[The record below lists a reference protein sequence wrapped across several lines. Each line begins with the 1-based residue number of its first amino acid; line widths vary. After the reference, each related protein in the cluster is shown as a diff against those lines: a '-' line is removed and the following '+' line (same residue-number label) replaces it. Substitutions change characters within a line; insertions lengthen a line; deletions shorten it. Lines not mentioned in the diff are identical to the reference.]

1 MGFRTALTRIN
12 SDALYDRAKGPAKG
26 IKTFLQMV
34 AGVTGV
40 AVVVVTVARDFK
52 GDSTAQNMTI
62 HVLVIIATT
71 LAVAAALELAYTLF
85 TPGPDEAIDPLMLGL
100 SSILL
105 YLISTLT
112 SLTWTAGISILL
124 FAIALGLLFAIRKKF
139 IDDSDVRESQPAR
152 RAALEHEVRK
162 FMGENNTGPALDLLG
177 LAEFAWHDRYG
188 EIGLPEIMRNEVLH
202 GSHQELSKMISLIR
216 AWIED
221 PNRVSN
227 LPEPGK

>member
-1 MGFRTALTRIN
+1 
-12 SDALYDRAKGPAKG
+12 
-26 IKTFLQMV
+26 MV

-40 AVVVVTVARDFK
+40 AVVAVTVVRDFK
-52 GDSTAQNMTI
+52 SHSTAQHMTT

-100 SSILL
+100 SSVLL

-112 SLTWTAGISILL
+112 NLTWTAGVSILL
-124 FAIALGLLFAIRKKF
+124 FASALGLLFAIRKKF
-139 IDDSDVRESQPAR
+139 IDDSDVRASQPAR
-152 RAALEHEVRK
+152 RASLEHDVRK

-188 EIGLPEIMRNEVLH
+188 EIGLPEIMLNNVLH
-202 GSHQELSKMISLIR
+202 DSHQDLSEMIGLIK

-221 PNRVSN
+221 PNRASDVA
-227 LPEPGK
+227 

>member
-1 MGFRTALTRIN
+1 MGFRTALARIS
-12 SDALYDRAKGPAKG
+12 SDALYDRAKGPAEG

-34 AGVTGV
+34 TGVTGV
-40 AVVVVTVARDFK
+40 VVVAVAVVRDFK
-52 GDSTAQNMTI
+52 GGGGAQDMTT
-62 HVLVIIATT
+62 HVLAIIATT

-112 SLTWTAGISILL
+112 SLTWTAGVSILL
-124 FAIALGLLFAIRKKF
+124 FAITLGLLFAIRKKF
-139 IDDSDVRESQPAR
+139 IDDSDVRTNQAAR
-152 RAALEHEVRK
+152 RAALEPEVRK
-162 FMGENNTGPALDLLG
+162 FVSENNIGSALDLLG

-188 EIGLPEIMRNEVLH
+188 EIGLPEIMRTEVLH
-202 GSHQELSKMISLIR
+202 DSHEELSKMIILIK

-221 PNRVSN
+221 PNRASH
-227 LPEPGK
+227 LA